1 MHGRCTKCSKLIPTG
16 LARHHRLAHSTCS
29 TCRWQGLKKDFL
41 EHSPCSQ
48 RAETP
53 VEELARVSEV
63 LRVLGIKEV
72 DIPWPLEALDA
83 LPNGRMHHNLSQFG
97 SSKGDVPH
105 ILDTGQHETLPL
117 GIDLVWKLTE
127 ILRSDE
133 DVTGSFF
140 RNDDCHEDSVDALS
154 AKRFIMD
161 VTAGSDYRETPERW
175 LNVSMGSIINGPDF
189 ELANQRRICDT
200 YNTDEASVTLHG
212 CDANILPKLAPVNLH
227 HDFTGGICTA
237 RAIQPRG
244 SPPGRVVKLWF
255 FWPHSN
261 TTYLPNHYT
270 HRDKAFFR
278 HLRDGMFMVQLE
290 GETMLVP
297 LGVLHCTF
305 TVMPSLLVGSQFS
318 FHNGFW
324 LDRQLVGFRSELAA
338 DINATDQCTPHAAL
352 SRAIVRGMENRLPS
366 QETVQCWLESEAEL
380 RAAFDACPQHW
391 QRMREAWRPYVKGK
405 DCLFCKELP
414 TNNYH
419 LLMDED
425 HLSRHVPSMQNR
437 DFPSSTSRSYRTDL
451 QPDAESGRQRSS
463 QEDLNGDPDYAEPSA
478 SGRSGTW
485 RKRKPGVDRGATREE
500 RRAKKGSL
508 VRI

>member
-1 MHGRCTKCSKLIPTG
+1 
-16 LARHHRLAHSTCS
+16 
-29 TCRWQGLKKDFL
+29 
-41 EHSPCSQ
+41 
-48 RAETP
+48 
-53 VEELARVSEV
+53 
-63 LRVLGIKEV
+63 
-72 DIPWPLEALDA
+72 
-83 LPNGRMHHNLSQFG
+83 
-97 SSKGDVPH
+97 
-105 ILDTGQHETLPL
+105 
-117 GIDLVWKLTE
+117 
-127 ILRSDE
+127 
-133 DVTGSFF
+133 
-140 RNDDCHEDSVDALS
+140 
-154 AKRFIMD
+154 
-161 VTAGSDYRETPERW
+161 
-175 LNVSMGSIINGPDF
+175 
-189 ELANQRRICDT
+189 
-200 YNTDEASVTLHG
+200 
-212 CDANILPKLAPVNLH
+212 
-227 HDFTGGICTA
+227 
-237 RAIQPRG
+237 
-244 SPPGRVVKLWF
+244 
-255 FWPHSN
+255 
-261 TTYLPNHYT
+261 
-270 HRDKAFFR
+270 
-278 HLRDGMFMVQLE
+278 
-290 GETMLVP
+290 MLVP

-318 FHNGFW
+318 FHNGLW

-352 SRAIVRGMENRLPS
+352 SRALVRGMENRLPS
-366 QETVQCWLESEAEL
+366 QETVQCWLKSEAEL